1 MKRYKRR
8 RKKENRLEGLSV
20 KVYDNNVEKALRKLK
35 KMVKESKLLV
45 ELKERQYY
53 IKKSEKKRKRA
64 EVVLRC
70 VAKDSNPSYL
80 KKLVDEYFVDK
91 EIK

>member
-20 KVYDNNVEKALRKLK
+20 KVSDNNVEKALRKLK

-53 IKKSEKKRKRA
+53 IKKSEKKRKQRKQ
-64 EVVLRC
+64 RH
-70 VAKDSNPSYL
+70 
-80 KKLVDEYFVDK
+80 
-91 EIK
+91 

>member
-1 MKRYKRR
+1 MKRYKKR

-53 IKKSEKKRKRA
+53 IKKSEKKRKQRKQ
-64 EVVLRC
+64 RH
-70 VAKDSNPSYL
+70 
-80 KKLVDEYFVDK
+80 
-91 EIK
+91 

>member
-53 IKKSEKKRKRA
+53 IKKSEKKRTQRKQRH
-64 EVVLRC
+64 
-70 VAKDSNPSYL
+70 
-80 KKLVDEYFVDK
+80 
-91 EIK
+91 

>member
-45 ELKERQYY
+45 ELKERHYY
-53 IKKSEKKRKRA
+53 IKKSEKKRKQRKQ
-64 EVVLRC
+64 RH
-70 VAKDSNPSYL
+70 
-80 KKLVDEYFVDK
+80 
-91 EIK
+91 

>member
-45 ELKERQYY
+45 ELKARQYY
-53 IKKSEKKRKRA
+53 IKKSEKKRRQRKQRH
-64 EVVLRC
+64 
-70 VAKDSNPSYL
+70 
-80 KKLVDEYFVDK
+80 
-91 EIK
+91 

>member
-53 IKKSEKKRKRA
+53 IKKSEKKRKQRKQ
-64 EVVLRC
+64 RH
-70 VAKDSNPSYL
+70 
-80 KKLVDEYFVDK
+80 
-91 EIK
+91 

>member
-20 KVYDNNVEKALRKLK
+20 KVYNNNVEKALRKLK

-53 IKKSEKKRKRA
+53 IKKSEKKRKQRKQ
-64 EVVLRC
+64 RH
-70 VAKDSNPSYL
+70 
-80 KKLVDEYFVDK
+80 
-91 EIK
+91 

>member
-20 KVYDNNVEKALRKLK
+20 KVYNNDVEKALRKLK

-53 IKKSEKKRKRA
+53 IKKSEKKRKQRKQ
-64 EVVLRC
+64 RQ
-70 VAKDSNPSYL
+70 
-80 KKLVDEYFVDK
+80 
-91 EIK
+91 

>member
-8 RKKENRLEGLSV
+8 RKKENRLEGLSL

-53 IKKSEKKRKRA
+53 IKKSEKKRKQRKQ
-64 EVVLRC
+64 RH
-70 VAKDSNPSYL
+70 
-80 KKLVDEYFVDK
+80 
-91 EIK
+91 

>member
-8 RKKENRLEGLSV
+8 RKKQNRLEGLSV
-20 KVYDNNVEKALRKLK
+20 KVYNNDVEKALRKLK

-53 IKKSEKKRKRA
+53 IKKSEKKRKQRKQ
-64 EVVLRC
+64 RH
-70 VAKDSNPSYL
+70 
-80 KKLVDEYFVDK
+80 
-91 EIK
+91 

>member
-20 KVYDNNVEKALRKLK
+20 KVYNNDVEKALRKLK

-53 IKKSEKKRKRA
+53 IKKSEKKRKQRKQ
-64 EVVLRC
+64 RH
-70 VAKDSNPSYL
+70 
-80 KKLVDEYFVDK
+80 
-91 EIK
+91 

>member
-8 RKKENRLEGLSV
+8 RKKENRLKGLSV
-20 KVYDNNVEKALRKLK
+20 KVYNNDVEKALRKLK

-53 IKKSEKKRKRA
+53 IKKSEKKRKQRKQ
-64 EVVLRC
+64 RH
-70 VAKDSNPSYL
+70 
-80 KKLVDEYFVDK
+80 
-91 EIK
+91 

>member
-20 KVYDNNVEKALRKLK
+20 KVYNNDVEKALRKLK

-53 IKKSEKKRKRA
+53 IKKSEKKRKQRKQ
-64 EVVLRC
+64 R
-70 VAKDSNPSYL
+70 N
-80 KKLVDEYFVDK
+80 
-91 EIK
+91 

>member
-53 IKKSEKKRKRA
+53 IKKSEKKRKQTKQRH
-64 EVVLRC
+64 
-70 VAKDSNPSYL
+70 
-80 KKLVDEYFVDK
+80 
-91 EIK
+91 

>member
-1 MKRYKRR
+1 MIRYKRR

-53 IKKSEKKRKRA
+53 IKKSEKKRKQRKQ
-64 EVVLRC
+64 RH
-70 VAKDSNPSYL
+70 
-80 KKLVDEYFVDK
+80 
-91 EIK
+91 

>member
-45 ELKERQYY
+45 ELKESKYY
-53 IKKSEKKRKRA
+53 IKKSEKKRKQRKQ
-64 EVVLRC
+64 RH
-70 VAKDSNPSYL
+70 
-80 KKLVDEYFVDK
+80 
-91 EIK
+91 